1 MADPVTVN
9 AEPNLSSE
17 IGRWVAELPRDLAA
31 LAPSEAGELVQ
42 AVRSRVPVLTGTLA
56 ASVTEVTE
64 DGDFA
69 IGMGEDVVYAGWIE
83 FGGSRGREH
92 VPEGRYVYPTLVQQS
107 GRVQTIFEQ
116 ASQMSINRF
125 GWSE

>member
-1 MADPVTVN
+1 MADPVTVTT
-9 AEPNLSSE
+9 EPSLAFE
-17 IGRWVAELPRDLAA
+17 IERWMTELPRDLSVY
-31 LAPSEAGELVQ
+31 APPEASSLTE

-56 ASVTEVTE
+56 GSVTEVTE

-69 IGMGEDVVYAGWIE
+69 IGMGEDVIYAGWIE

-92 VPEGRYVYPTLVQQS
+92 IPEGRYVYPTLVEQV
-107 GRVQTIFEQ
+107 GRVQTVFEQ
-116 ASQMSINRF
+116 ATQMSINRF